1 MILTDSFVVN
11 LFTVLDAPYD
21 LEAQMLNAK
30 LKLFVDPLPSPRLQK
45 TLFQSLTSWINLL

>member
-30 LKLFVDPLPSPRLQK
+30 LKLFVDPLPSPRIQK